1 MRRIVEFLILCAASV
16 LASGALAA
24 EAPTTAD
31 VLSKIHQAN
40 QLEMDRG
47 RMAIQ
52 VGNTREAR
60 RLGRTVVNDHL
71 AIEKKVAKL
80 AKDEHVE
87 LVDTA
92 VAGNQ
97 DGLPTGDAFDA
108 TFARTMISSHH
119 QTVAELE
126 DARAVTTDDKL
137 KKLIDDILPVLKRHE
152 DAAQRLLDQ
161 ANRS

>member
-1 MRRIVEFLILCAASV
+1 MRRVVEFLILCAASV

-52 VGNTREAR
+52 VGNTREVR

-71 AIEKKVAKL
+71 AIEKKVARL
-80 AKDEHVE
+80 AKDERIE
-87 LVDTA
+87 LADTT

-108 TFARTMISSHH
+108 TFVRTMLSTHRQSI
-119 QTVAELE
+119 AELE
-126 DARAVTTDDKL
+126 DARAVTTDEKL
-137 KKLIDDILPVLKRHE
+137 KKLIDEILPVLQRHE
-152 DAAQRLLDQ
+152 DAARRLVDQ